1 MKRLF
6 YVYEIKLR
14 GTDRCYIGQTANPG
28 DRLMTHLSELRRET
42 KKSSIWMEDFKKY
55 GITGFD
61 FSIIATANTREEAKR
76 IESEQILER
85 MAIYNC
91 DERVTSKAIEGIN
104 FI

>member
-1 MKRLF
+1 MKRVF

-14 GTDRCYIGQTANPG
+14 GTDRCYIGQTANLG
-28 DRLMTHLSELRRET
+28 DRLMTHLSELRRGS
-42 KKSSIWMEDFKKY
+42 KKSIWMEDFKKY
-55 GITGFD
+55 GVTSFD

-85 MAIYNC
+85 MAIYNY
-91 DERVTSKAIEGIN
+91 DKRVTSKAIEGIN